1 MSQDALRHVPDDRT
15 NTQQAPV
22 HRCASVCVCVWLC
35 VYIPKCTFI
44 HGHIYTNIHINMYIY
59 VYTCMYLHLH
69 ALIHICNGSYS
80 PAFFRKVSD
89 FPPIASSRKKSF
101 EIDFILYV

>member
-1 MSQDALRHVPDDRT
+1 
-15 NTQQAPV
+15 
-22 HRCASVCVCVWLC
+22 
-35 VYIPKCTFI
+35 
-44 HGHIYTNIHINMYIY
+44 
-59 VYTCMYLHLH
+59 MYLHLH